1 MKPTV
6 AIVACVAIICVTI
19 LEAYSLHLGH
29 YGTLLATSIGAI
41 LGFAGLACG
50 WKIAKRS

>member
-19 LEAYSLHLGH
+19 LELYALHQGH
-29 YGTLLATSIGAI
+29 DGAMLLSAVGSI
-41 LGFAGLACG
+41 LGFAGLAIG
-50 WKIAKRS
+50 FKVAGR